1 MSRNDTNAWKKRK
14 KSDFT
19 LNYRKKN
26 AFKNHT
32 GEQKKQTCF
41 LSGCAS
47 SETKLLW
54 LNPRQQVCFGCGWHG
69 YEDWQP
75 SELNAVML
83 FHVSSTRPWFAF
95 SSFQGSRCGIMK
107 IVEEGGRA
115 KSKNKNKVAPRHE
128 SSKDCSHATDGVQHL
143 FAFCVEPLLHG
154 SSRMALRTRT
164 RRHCL
169 LWVNN

>member
-1 MSRNDTNAWKKRK
+1 MTQMHEKKK
-14 KSDFT
+14 KVW
-19 LNYRKKN
+19 LHIELQKK
-26 AFKNHT
+26 KMLLKIT
-32 GEQKKQTCF
+32 PGSKKKQTRF

-47 SETKLLW
+47 SKTKLLW

-107 IVEEGGRA
+107 NVEEGGRA
-115 KSKNKNKVAPRHE
+115 KSKNKNKVALRHE

-154 SSRMALRTRT
+154 SSLMALRTRT